1 MSPPRLVIISGLSG
15 SGKSTVVRALEDL
28 GFFCVDNMP
37 AGLLT
42 KFLDLQTASSAEV
55 DRFAFVMDTRERRF
69 LQDIPGAVQAVREQG
84 YPIEILFLECSD
96 EALVRRFSET
106 RRPHPAAGPEG
117 AVLDGV
123 RNERELLRPIKEH
136 ATLVVDTSEFT
147 VHELRRVIVNQ
158 FSRPGEKPVLHV
170 HVVSFGFRNG
180 VPAEADIVMDVRFL
194 PNPHFVPELR
204 PRTGIDPEVAEY
216 VLRSDATREFL
227 LRFSGLVNFLI
238 PFYEEEGKSNL
249 TIAIGCTGGQHR
261 SVAIAEEIQKQIR
274 GGSVQIRGRHRDMER

>member
-1 MSPPRLVIISGLSG
+1 M
-15 SGKSTVVRALEDL
+15 
-28 GFFCVDNMP
+28 
-37 AGLLT
+37 
-42 KFLDLQTASSAEV
+42 
-55 DRFAFVMDTRERRF
+55 
-69 LQDIPGAVQAVREQG
+69 
-84 YPIEILFLECSD
+84 
-96 EALVRRFSET
+96 
-106 RRPHPAAGPEG
+106 
-117 AVLDGV
+117 
-123 RNERELLRPIKEH
+123 
-136 ATLVVDTSEFT
+136 DTSEFT

-194 PNPHFVPELR
+194 FDGTDRLQHAFWR
-204 PRTGIDPEVAEY
+204 GIDPEVAEY

-274 GGSVQIRGRHRDMER
+274 GGSVQIRVRHRDMER